1 MEDRRTALQLIPV
14 TTPQQF
20 GRPSEASPTQR
31 SKSQFSS
38 NISAVKRTLF
48 VISSRFLRSYL
59 RFAPPT
65 SRLEEV
71 AADAGLQ
78 EKSLSDLQLL
88 ADTLEEGVAQADR
101 EHVSRYMYVASS
113 LVLK

>member
-1 MEDRRTALQLIPV
+1 MGYSVSGLWHLVHKRGALPDLI
-14 TTPQQF
+14 T
-20 GRPSEASPTQR
+20 
-31 SKSQFSS
+31 
-38 NISAVKRTLF
+38 
-48 VISSRFLRSYL
+48 RFLRSYL

-88 ADTLEEGVAQADR
+88 ADTLQDGIAQADR
-101 EHVSRYMYVASS
+101 EHISRYGHISV
-113 LVLK
+113 VFK